1 MSSILWFVNVLKIPK
16 RDTEKQH
23 ESYKRLKSLLQN
35 MLNGMDHYNLEQPV
49 VAMSHT
55 LHDTMLAS
63 VLTDSTLL
71 VLDLKLKNKQARTL
85 VCKNLKPMQPI
96 QMNILQRIA
105 TRQV

>member
-1 MSSILWFVNVLKIPK
+1 
-16 RDTEKQH
+16 
-23 ESYKRLKSLLQN
+23 
-35 MLNGMDHYNLEQPV
+35 MLNDTDHYNLEQPV

-71 VLDLKLKNKQARTL
+71 VLDLKLKNKQAHTEL
-85 VCKNLKPMQPI
+85 CKNLRPMQPI
-96 QMNILQRIA
+96 QRSMLQRIA